1 MEGEKIMEKN
11 TNVVMSKNIAD
22 AIDKNKLD
30 KKMEDLN
37 IIKTLCAPDKD
48 IEKALKEMGVRFI
61 ERFRCKNR
69 DDLQKL
75 YILHVGLDRVID
87 LDKKAEKAK
96 KYQTGEK
103 SNLNYQ
109 NALQALRDE
118 RAQSIIELFESTKNK
133 KRHEQIFADLSEN
146 EKEEVARVINLRKGI
161 EKMDEMF
168 ERLI

>member
-1 MEGEKIMEKN
+1 MEKN
-11 TNVVMSKNIAD
+11 ANVVMSKNIAD

-37 IIKTLCAPDKD
+37 IIKTLCSPDKD
-48 IEKALKEMGVRFI
+48 IQKALKEMGVRFI

-87 LDKKAEKAK
+87 LDKKAENAK

-133 KRHEQIFADLSEN
+133 KTYEQIFADLSAN
-146 EKEEVARVINLRKGI
+146 EKEDVARVIKLRESIK
-161 EKMDEMF
+161 KMDEMF
-168 ERLI
+168 EKTI